1 MKNKSLLMI
10 LGSIVGLSTW
20 YLQHPIF
27 GRKPSGKRQKKILKS
42 RNYYNGQF
50 NNIENTPSIPEDTGV
65 FSILLNCPL

>member
-50 NNIENTPSIPEDTGV
+50 K
-65 FSILLNCPL
+65 